1 MKKTLQLTATAVF
14 LLFLLS
20 TNTAVAQYDKGT
32 IIVETNFGNL
42 SFNKN
47 DSKNE
52 TSGTITKNDGNTFNF
67 YLYPR
72 LGYFVADNF
81 VVGAD
86 MNIYFYSSKSNYF
99 NNTGVKTS
107 DNKSSST
114 QLGLSPFARYYF
126 GGGKDGKSKFYGQ
139 ISAGVSIYLSNK
151 YDLKNYNA
159 SGNITSTF
167 KYDYP
172 KKYNT
177 FNGSALLGWNKML
190 TDHVALNLNLGY
202 MYSRSTQTSKY
213 IQTWV
218 NPPGVTT
225 TSPETK
231 STHNNSGVNWNLGF
245 TMFIPS
251 KKGKK

>member
-1 MKKTLQLTATAVF
+1 MKKTLQLTATAMF

-20 TNTAVAQYDKGT
+20 TNTAVAHYDKGS
-32 IIVETNFGNL
+32 IIIETNFGNL

-47 DSKNE
+47 NSKNE
-52 TSGTITKNDGNTFNF
+52 SSGTITKNDGNTLNF

-81 VVGAD
+81 VVGAE
-86 MNIYFYSSKSNYF
+86 MYIYFYSSKSNYF
-99 NNTGVKTS
+99 NNAGVKTS
-107 DNKSSST
+107 DYKSSST

-126 GGGKDGKSKFYGQ
+126 GGSKDGKSKFYGQ
-139 ISAGVSIYLSNK
+139 ISAGVSFYLSNK
-151 YDLKNYNA
+151 NDSKNYNA
-159 SGNITSTF
+159 SGTVSST
-167 KYDYP
+167 YNTNYT

-190 TDHVALNLNLGY
+190 TDNVALNLNLGY
-202 MYSRSTQTSKY
+202 MYSRSTQSSTSTY
-213 IQTWV
+213 TLV
-218 NPPGVTT
+218 TPPGPATT
-225 TSPETK
+225 YPETK
-231 STHNNSGVNWNLGF
+231 STYNNSGVNWNLGF